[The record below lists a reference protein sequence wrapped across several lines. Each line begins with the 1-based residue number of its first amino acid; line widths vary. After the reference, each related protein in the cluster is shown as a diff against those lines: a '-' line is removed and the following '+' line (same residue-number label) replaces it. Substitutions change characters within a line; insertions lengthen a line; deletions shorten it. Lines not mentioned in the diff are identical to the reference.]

1 MSNHNRGLWGY
12 HGSTPGGREL
22 TVQATG
28 IGGPSAAAVIAELAE
43 LGLRR
48 AIRIGTCAAFGAAPP
63 AGAVLVVEGALG
75 ADGTTAAFGL
85 SGTSL
90 APDPGLFTALRR
102 AGDATPIVVLSRDL
116 QTSADSPQTTQ
127 TTQTTQTNFGG
138 AAVGDLQTAATFAA
152 CRRVGIAAAG
162 LLAVAVSEG
171 RRLED
176 EPLEAALLRLGSSA
190 VDAFAAF
197 EGQESL

>member
-127 TTQTTQTNFGG
+127 TTQTNLGG
-138 AAVGDLQTAATFAA
+138 AAVGDLQTAATFTA
-152 CRRVGIAAAG
+152 CRRGGVAAAG